1 MTSTVQFRTPGEFR
15 AACVTRLRI
24 SPGAV
29 RSECTE
35 QSPGKGESIMS

>member
-15 AACVTRLRI
+15 AGCVTLLQI

-29 RSECTE
+29 RSE
-35 QSPGKGESIMS
+35 QAAQPPGKGEPIMS